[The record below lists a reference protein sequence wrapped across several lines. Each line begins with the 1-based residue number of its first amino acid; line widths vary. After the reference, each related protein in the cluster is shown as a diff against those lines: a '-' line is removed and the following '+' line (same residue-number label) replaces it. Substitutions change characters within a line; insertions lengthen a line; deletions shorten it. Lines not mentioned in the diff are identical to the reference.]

1 MMNGSA
7 EDSRTSVATVW
18 VSLHNSLSLQ
28 SSSPSLYQ
36 TLLLT
41 AVLHCGLL
49 NLIIGLLPASF
60 TPLLFLLKTLMTLI
74 LQCSCIVQTHPGPPT
89 HILCAA
95 DHSCVSVWVLVLLS
109 CLRIDYESV
118 GWLESNSQPLQH
130 VQVQEV
136 SICLAMIGL
145 RWAEHCGWSVN
156 ISSRRFSCKSFGF
169 KLKLSWNVFL
179 FILIF

>member
-1 MMNGSA
+1 MSGWETKMVCEREGGIKKESGRWIMMNDSA

-18 VSLHNSLSLQ
+18 VSIHNSLSLQ

-89 HILCAA
+89 HIPVC
-95 DHSCVSVWVLVLLS
+95 SRSFVCVCVSISTPELFTNRLWI
-109 CLRIDYESV
+109 C
-118 GWLESNSQPLQH
+118 WLAGKQLTTFATCP
-130 VQVQEV
+130 
-136 SICLAMIGL
+136 
-145 RWAEHCGWSVN
+145 
-156 ISSRRFSCKSFGF
+156 SSRS
-169 KLKLSWNVFL
+169 
-179 FILIF
+179 